1 MNTVISYDM
10 VKGVLA
16 NPPSLDP
23 CPNFF
28 NLRALQRHFAK
39 ALKRIPCPQ
48 SPINGWSGT
57 VLSPNMYALI
67 DPTPFHLNIAPKT
80 DVANVPPCFLANGV
94 NPHPYSHKEIL
105 TISIEFA
112 LEKNYV
118 NTGINIF

>member
-1 MNTVISYDM
+1 MNTVISYDTVM
-10 VKGVLA
+10 GVLV

-28 NLRALQRHFAK
+28 NLRALQSHFAK
-39 ALKRIPCPQ
+39 ALKRIPCTQ
-48 SPINGWSGT
+48 TPINGWSGA

-67 DPTPFHLNIAPKT
+67 DPTPFHLNITPKT
-80 DVANVPPCFLANGV
+80 DVADFPPHFLADGV
-94 NPHPYSHKEIL
+94 TPHPYSCKEIL
-105 TISIEFA
+105 TISTEFA